1 MPYAHSTGATI
12 HYLTAPAR
20 PTCPPG
26 TPCVVF
32 IHGGGGS
39 AYVWLHQLPF
49 FAASGFYAV
58 SLSVRG
64 WGQSRLEVE
73 DAELFSSGY
82 LAEDV
87 CCVLDAVGARRAAL
101 VGHSIGGFWCAR
113 MLAEW
118 PDRVTHCV
126 FSNTFYGLVDD
137 SDVSKFGER
146 WISRYVDRG
155 AGPADAVKGPG
166 RDDIADAVK
175 DALKP
180 PDSLRVSRT
189 QAQGRSRYPTP
200 PDNFSERFR
209 AERPEMCWLFDA
221 TNDGNAQVAAL
232 GLKRRFRALHAEG
245 AIGPAKLRARRDR
258 GARLFSRY
266 VATFAVGSPAPCS
279 SRRRSATRPCTG
291 NWSPSSRGNAPA
303 TRRSTCGGATCAT
316 RPTSRTRSSSTT
328 ACWLFCRTGPSP
340 TAPRG
345 TTARRIC

>member
-1 MPYAHSTGATI
+1 MPYAHATGATI

-58 SLSVRG
+58 ALSVRG

-245 AIGPAKLRARRDR
+245 AIGPAKLRAKRDR
-258 GARLFSRY
+258 GARLSFP
-266 VATFAVGSPAPCS
+266 AT
-279 SRRRSATRPCTG
+279 SRR
-291 NWSPSSRGNAPA
+291 SR
-303 TRRSTCGGATCAT
+303 
-316 RPTSRTRSSSTT
+316 
-328 ACWLFCRTGPSP
+328 
-340 TAPRG
+340 
-345 TTARRIC
+345 